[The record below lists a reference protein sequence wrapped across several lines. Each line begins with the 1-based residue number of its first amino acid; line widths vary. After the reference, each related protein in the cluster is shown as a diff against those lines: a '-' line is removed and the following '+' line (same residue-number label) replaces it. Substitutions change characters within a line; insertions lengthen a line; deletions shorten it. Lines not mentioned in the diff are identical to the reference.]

1 MRHTAEDV
9 LVAGLRLRFG
19 VEVVEADVYVPP
31 NAVGP
36 VAVVLLLA
44 DDATSDNVDRLAPGL
59 CAGADLVVVRVPARA
74 QILAALYW
82 VADHANELGGRP
94 DRLMVAGRG
103 ESGAL
108 AAWLAIAA
116 RDSGWPELHGQVL
129 VHPRFTRCCPAPH
142 RVTGVA
148 PATIVSGCAPR
159 DQAANYALLL
169 ERSGVDVRQLRRSAP
184 DDETQMIADLSRALQ
199 QRKGRTL

>member
-59 CAGADLVVVRVPARA
+59 CAGADL
-74 QILAALYW
+74 
-82 VADHANELGGRP
+82 
-94 DRLMVAGRG
+94 
-103 ESGAL
+103 
-108 AAWLAIAA
+108 WLCA
-116 RDSGWPELHGQVL
+116 SQPG
-129 VHPRFTRCCPAPH
+129 H
-142 RVTGVA
+142 RSWQRSTG
-148 PATIVSGCAPR
+148 
-159 DQAANYALLL
+159 
-169 ERSGVDVRQLRRSAP
+169 
-184 DDETQMIADLSRALQ
+184 
-199 QRKGRTL
+199 